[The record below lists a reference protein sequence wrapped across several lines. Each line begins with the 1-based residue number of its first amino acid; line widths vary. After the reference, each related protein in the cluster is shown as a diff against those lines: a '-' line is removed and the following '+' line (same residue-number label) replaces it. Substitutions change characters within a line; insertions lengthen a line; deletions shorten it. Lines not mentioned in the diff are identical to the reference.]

1 MSRPATPDLSRR
13 MLDAARE
20 ILLEV
25 GYPQLSMRRVAK
37 RVNCSPTAIYLH
49 YASKDD
55 LMHAL
60 VDEGMQRL
68 RQQLEAGLADG
79 GETPASRME
88 ALCRAYVAFGRTHR
102 EYYEI
107 MFLLNDR
114 TVARYPAESYRR
126 ARENLGL
133 FGQVCAEAGA
143 VTKPEELLILA
154 TSIWSALHGTV
165 ALLLAGRVDRGIDA
179 ERLVDEAVAMAVTRV
194 SGSPG

>member
-20 ILLEV
+20 ILVED

-37 RVNCSPTAIYLH
+37 RVHCSPAAIYMH
-49 YASKDD
+49 YASKDE
-55 LMHAL
+55 LIHAL
-60 VDEGMQRL
+60 VDEGMERL

-143 VTKPEELLILA
+143 GSDPAGLLTLA
-154 TSIWSALHGTV
+154 SGIWATLHGVVT
-165 ALLLAGRVDRGIDA
+165 LLLAGRVDRGVDP